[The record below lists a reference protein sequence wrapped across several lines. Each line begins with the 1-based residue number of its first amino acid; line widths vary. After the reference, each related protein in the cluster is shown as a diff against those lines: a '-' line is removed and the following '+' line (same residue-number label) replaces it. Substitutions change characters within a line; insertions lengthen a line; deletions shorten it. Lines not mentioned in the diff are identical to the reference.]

1 MAAAIIIALAAPSL
15 RAQDSWAPVRETD
28 QGTAVVVTTLQGSRF
43 SGAIQAATDEQL
55 VVADAAGERGIARTN
70 VRTVSASIRDSVW
83 NGVLLGAA
91 AGFGGGAA
99 LGTAWFYGSGHYGA
113 KPPGYAPG
121 FVTGVGVVGAVA
133 GALAGWRVDRG
144 RMRASV
150 IYEVA
155 PEP

>member
-1 MAAAIIIALAAPSL
+1 MFLSDACSC
-15 RAQDSWAPVRETD
+15 DETE
-28 QGTAVVVTTLQGSRF
+28 GRRGR
-43 SGAIQAATDEQL
+43 
-55 VVADAAGERGIARTN
+55 AAGEWTPEFATYLCAGLLA
-70 VRTVSASIRDSVW
+70 VGLGVGFAYGTVALQWTLCVS
-83 NGVLLGAA
+83 
-91 AGFGGGAA
+91 AA